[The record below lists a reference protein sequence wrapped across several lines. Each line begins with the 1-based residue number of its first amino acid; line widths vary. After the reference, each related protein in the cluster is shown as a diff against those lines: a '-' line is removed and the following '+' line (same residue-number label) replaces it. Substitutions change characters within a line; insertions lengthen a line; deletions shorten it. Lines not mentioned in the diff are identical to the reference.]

1 MQKKIINKSFL
12 FLLLFLLAGGKM
24 VAQQTLID
32 KSYNVSLW
40 RWSGI
45 SKPERYPSSYPVA

>member
-32 KSYNVSLW
+32 VKSGLPRPAY
-40 RWSGI
+40 R
-45 SKPERYPSSYPVA
+45 